1 MPSQNR
7 EATISHTVSVFIYS
21 SRINKKQIYNL
32 TSSHHITRCS
42 AVAAKNGKIL
52 SKSLFWNEWAQREDS
67 RWTQEST
74 FISFSIIYYQI
85 GITFQLNYYQ

>member
-21 SRINKKQIYNL
+21 SRINKIQIYNL
-32 TSSHHITRCS
+32 TSSHHITRFS

-52 SKSLFWNEWAQREDS
+52 SKSLF
-67 RWTQEST
+67 
-74 FISFSIIYYQI
+74 
-85 GITFQLNYYQ
+85 